1 MRQIKILFIFMAV
14 FTALGFSQPANDSI
28 PQHRNIKQGVL
39 QNGIKYYIL
48 PNKQPEKKAELRL
61 VILSGSLNER
71 EDQRGLAHFVEHMLF
86 NGTKNFP
93 GNKVVDFL
101 EILGM
106 KFGPEINA
114 YTSTEETVYMLTVP
128 TDRNSILDSAFLIL
142 SDWAVNATFDSLEI
156 DKERG
161 VVLEEM
167 RMGKGAAE
175 RIRDKQFP
183 VLFHNSRF
191 AERLPIGKEEI
202 LKNFPHKSLTDYYKE
217 WYKPELMSVVAV
229 GDFDATE
236 IEKLVHKHFNT
247 IPGSSLSKK
256 RVIYGVPDHKE
267 RLYTITGDKE
277 VTTTSLTIVHKRP
290 VLKANTKQEYKNA
303 LVFNLIS
310 MMLNE
315 RLFDLSK
322 KVDAPFLEGGGYTTG
337 LSYDKGAFV
346 LYMTPKENMVDSS
359 FFLLNLEAEKMRQFG
374 FNFDEFGRSI
384 ENMNAGM
391 DNYFK
396 EKENQYSNG
405 IVNAILDQ
413 VINDA
418 IYTDIEYGYTIYKE
432 LIPTISLEEVNQA
445 AKSLTTDSNLVV
457 MISYPEKEGIRIPS
471 EEELEKI
478 YTEVKKVKLSGPT
491 VVTTDR
497 PLIKEEPTPGKIVS
511 EEDFGILDIKKW
523 TLDNG
528 AVVYLKKTA
537 LQQDEVMMYGFSK
550 GGLSKVEDSDL
561 VSAKY
566 SNNIIEESGLG
577 DFNLTDLSKKL
588 SGKMVSLTTGIS
600 DLSESIQGKSSL
612 KDIEDF
618 FRLIYLTFTN
628 PRLDTEASD
637 IFLEKMKNYLQNAGM
652 SPDNVFYDTIV
663 VSLFGNNPR
672 MKPMSIDQ
680 LNQLDPAKAFS
691 VFKERFNS
699 ASDFEF
705 VFVGN
710 FDEDIMRSLVSRYIA
725 SQPKV
730 SKENWI
736 DRGVRYANKS
746 EEKTVKMGTEQKAT
760 VFLSFPGKFEWTK
773 KNAMELTTLQKIFD
787 IQLNE
792 VIREELGGSY
802 SVSASTTYN
811 KYPEPVFNNSVYFN
825 CDPARIAELVS
836 RVIMMIDSLKT
847 SFKDETTLLKA
858 KENQYK
864 EIDDTF
870 QDNSSILNLISSYL
884 MFDAD
889 LNDFFAGKD
898 FVKAITV
905 EDIRN
910 AAKKYFNGDVI
921 LKYYLKPFISK

>member
-1 MRQIKILFIFMAV
+1 MKRIKFLFIFVAV
-14 FTALGFSQPANDSI
+14 ISAVGFTQSVNDSI
-28 PQHRNIKQGVL
+28 PQHRDIKHGTL
-39 QNGIKYYIL
+39 KNGIKYYIL

-61 VILSGSLNER
+61 VVLSGSLNER
-71 EDQRGLAHFVEHMLF
+71 EDQQGLAHFVEHMLF

-93 GNKVVDFL
+93 GHKVVDFL

-128 TDRNSILDSAFLIL
+128 TDRNTVLDSAFMIL
-142 SDWAVNATFDSLEI
+142 SDWATNATFDSLEI

-161 VVLEEM
+161 VVLEEL

-183 VLFHNSRF
+183 VLFYNSRF
-191 AERLPIGKEEI
+191 AERLPIGKEEV
-202 LKNFPHKSLTDYYKE
+202 LKNFAHKSLKDYYRE
-217 WYKPELMSVVAV
+217 WYIPELMSVVAV
-229 GDFDATE
+229 GDFDASE
-236 IEKLVHKHFNT
+236 IEKLVFKHFNGIT
-247 IPGSSLSKK
+247 ASTSKK
-256 RVIYGVPDHKE
+256 ERVIYDVPDHEE

-277 VTTTSLTIVHKRP
+277 ITTTSLTIVHKKP
-290 VLKANTKQEYKNA
+290 VLKANTKEEYRKA
-303 LVFNLIS
+303 LIFNLIS
-310 MMLNE
+310 RMLNE

-322 KVDAPFLEGGGYTTG
+322 KVEAPFLEGGGYKTA
-337 LSYDKGAFV
+337 LSYNKGAFV
-346 LYMTPKENMVDSS
+346 LYMTPKENMVDSA
-359 FFLLNLEAEKMRQFG
+359 FFILNLEAEKMKQFG
-374 FNFDEFGRSI
+374 FNTDEFGRSI
-384 ENMNAGM
+384 ENLNAGM

-396 EKENQYSNG
+396 EKDNQYSSEL
-405 IVNAILDQ
+405 INAILDQ

-418 IYTDIEYGYTIYKE
+418 VYTDVETGYRIFKE
-432 LIPTISLEEVNQA
+432 IIPTITLSEVNEVA
-445 AKSLTTDSNLVV
+445 GMLTSDSNSVV
-457 MISYPEKEGIRIPS
+457 MISYPEKEGIKIPS
-471 EEELEKI
+471 EKELEKI
-478 YTEVKKVKLSGPT
+478 YSEVKKVKIYNPT
-491 VVTTDR
+491 VATTDR
-497 PLIKEEPTPGKIVS
+497 PLIKEEPAPGKIVK
-511 EEDFGILDIKKW
+511 EEDYGILDIKKW
-523 TLDNG
+523 TLENG
-528 AVVYLKKTA
+528 AVIYLKKTD

-550 GGLSKVEDSDL
+550 GGLSKVDDADL

-588 SGKMVSLTTGIS
+588 SGKMISLTTGIS
-600 DLSESIQGKSSL
+600 DLSESIQGKTSL

-628 PRLDTEASD
+628 PRLDAEASD

-680 LNQLDPAKAFS
+680 LDQLIPSKAYR

-710 FDEDIMRSLVSRYIA
+710 FDEDIMRSLICRYIA

-730 SKENWI
+730 VRENWI
-736 DRGVRYANKS
+736 DRGVRYSDKND
-746 EEKTVKMGTEQKAT
+746 EKTVKMGTEQKAT
-760 VFLSFPGKFEWTK
+760 VFLSFPGKFEWNK
-773 KNAMELTTLQKIFD
+773 KNAMELTTLQKILD
-787 IQLNE
+787 IRLNE

-825 CDPARIAELVS
+825 CDPARVTELVS
-836 RVIMMIDSLKT
+836 RVMSIIDSIKT
-847 SFKDETTLLKA
+847 SFADETTLTKA

-870 QDNSSILNLISSYL
+870 QDNGSILNLISSYL
-884 MFDAD
+884 LFDAD
-889 LNDFFAGKD
+889 LKDFFAGKEI
-898 FVKAITV
+898 VRSITV
-905 EDIRN
+905 EDIRI
-910 AAKKYFNGDVI
+910 AARKYFKGEVI

>member
-1 MRQIKILFIFMAV
+1 LRKIKILFIFFV
-14 FTALGFSQPANDSI
+14 VISALGFTQSPGDSI
-28 PQHRNIKQGVL
+28 PQHKGIKHGIL

-61 VILSGSLNER
+61 VILSGSLNEK
-71 EDQRGLAHFVEHMLF
+71 EEQRGLAHFVEHMLF

-93 GNKVVDFL
+93 GHKVVDFL

-128 TDRNSILDSAFLIL
+128 TDRNSVLDSAFLVL

-156 DKERG
+156 EKERG

-191 AERLPIGKEEI
+191 AERLPIGKEEV
-202 LKNFPHKSLTDYYKE
+202 LKNFSHKSLIDYYRE
-217 WYKPELMSVVAV
+217 WYKPELMSVVVV
-229 GDFDATE
+229 GDFDANL
-236 IEKLVHKHFNT
+236 IEELVLKHFNT
-247 IPGSSLSKK
+247 IPGSTSSKK

-290 VLKANTKQEYKNA
+290 VLKANTKEEYKNA

-310 MMLNE
+310 TMLNE

-322 KVDAPFLEGGGYTTG
+322 KSGAPFLQGGGYTTG

-346 LYMTPKENMVDSS
+346 LYMTPKENMVDSA
-359 FFLLNLEAEKMRQFG
+359 FFLLNLEAERMKQFG
-374 FNFDEFGRSI
+374 FNADEFSRSI

-391 DNYFK
+391 ENYFK
-396 EKENQYSNG
+396 EKDNQYSNG

-418 IYTDIEYGYTIYKE
+418 VYTDIESGYTIYRE
-432 LIPTISLEEVNQA
+432 IIPTISLEEVNIT

-457 MISYPEKEGIRIPS
+457 MISYPEKEGINIPS
-471 EEELEKI
+471 AEELEKI
-478 YTEVKKVKLSGPT
+478 YAEVKSVKITSPSI
-491 VVTTDR
+491 VSIDQ
-497 PLIKEEPTPGKIVS
+497 PLIKEEPVPGKIVK
-511 EEDFGILDIKKW
+511 EEDYGILDIKKW

-528 AVVYLKKTA
+528 AVVYLKKTE

-566 SNNIIEESGLG
+566 SNSIIEESGLG

-588 SGKMVSLTTGIS
+588 SGKMVSLSTGIS
-600 DLSESIQGKSSL
+600 DLSESIQGKTSL
-612 KDIEDF
+612 NDIEDF

-628 PRLDTEASD
+628 PRLDPEASE
-637 IFLEKMKNYLQNAGM
+637 IFIEKMKNYLQNAGM
-652 SPDNVFYDTIV
+652 SPDNVFYDTII
-663 VSLFGNNPR
+663 VSLYGNNPR
-672 MKPMSIDQ
+672 IKPMSIDQ
-680 LNQLDPAKAFS
+680 LDQLIPAKAYQI
-691 VFKERFNS
+691 FKERFNS

-710 FDEDIMRSLVSRYIA
+710 YDEDMMRSLICRYIA

-730 SKENWI
+730 LKENWI
-736 DRGVRYANKS
+736 DRGIHYTDKS
-746 EEKTVKMGTEQKAT
+746 EEKTVKMGAEQKAT
-760 VFLSFPGKFEWTK
+760 VFLSFPGKFEWSK

-825 CDPARIAELVS
+825 CDPARINELVS
-836 RVIMMIDSLKT
+836 RVLLMIDSLKT
-847 SFKDETTLLKA
+847 SFVDKTTLTKA

-870 QDNSSILNLISSYL
+870 QDNASILNLISSYL
-884 MFDAD
+884 LFDVD
-889 LNDFFAGKD
+889 LKDFFAGKD
-898 FVKAITV
+898 IVKAITV
-905 EDIRN
+905 DDIRN
-910 AAKKYFNGDVI
+910 TAKRYFKGDVI

>member
-1 MRQIKILFIFMAV
+1 MAV
-14 FTALGFSQPANDSI
+14 FTAIGFAQSHNDSI
-28 PQHRNIKQGVL
+28 PPHRGVKHGVL
-39 QNGIKYYIL
+39 QNGIKYFIL

-128 TDRNSILDSAFLIL
+128 TDRNTVLDSAFMIL
-142 SDWAVNATFDSLEI
+142 SDWAINATFDSLEI
-156 DKERG
+156 EKERG

-191 AERLPIGKEEI
+191 AERLPIGKEEV
-202 LKNFPHKSLTDYYKE
+202 LKNFPHKSLTDYYRE
-217 WYKPELMSVVAV
+217 WYRPELMSIVAV
-229 GDFDATE
+229 GDFDAND
-236 IEKLVHKHFNT
+236 IENLILKHFDP
-247 IPGSSLSKK
+247 IPGFASAKK
-256 RVIYGVPDHKE
+256 RVIYGVPDHNE

-290 VLKANTKQEYKNA
+290 VLKANTREEYRNA
-303 LVFNLIS
+303 LVLNLIS
-310 MMLNE
+310 TMLNE

-322 KVDAPFLEGGGYTTG
+322 KIDAPFLQGGGYTTG

-346 LYMTPKENMVDSS
+346 LYMTPKENMVDSA
-359 FFLLNLEAEKMRQFG
+359 FFLLNLEAERMKQFG
-374 FNFDEFGRSI
+374 FNSDEFGRAI

-396 EKENQYSNG
+396 EKDNQYSNG

-418 IYTDIEYGYTIYKE
+418 IYTDIEAGYAIYKE
-432 LIPTISLEEVNQA
+432 IIPTISLEDVNQA
-445 AKSLTTDSNLVV
+445 SKSLTTDSNLVV
-457 MISYPEKEGIRIPS
+457 MISYPEKDGIKIPT
-471 EEELEKI
+471 ETEFEKI
-478 YTEVKKVKLSGPT
+478 YSSVKNVKLATPVAAS
-491 VVTTDR
+491 TDR
-497 PLIKEEPTPGKIVS
+497 PLIKEEPAPGKIVK
-511 EEDFGILDIKKW
+511 EEDFGIFDIKKW

-528 AVVYLKKTA
+528 AVVYLKKTE

-566 SNNIIEESGLG
+566 SNSIIEESGLG

-600 DLSESIQGKSSL
+600 DLSESIQGKTSL

-618 FRLIYLTFTN
+618 FHLIYLTFTN
-628 PRLDTEASD
+628 PRLDPEASEVFID
-637 IFLEKMKNYLQNAGM
+637 KMKNYLQNAGM

-680 LNQLDPAKAFS
+680 LDLLIPSKSYQIFQ
-691 VFKERFNS
+691 ERFNS

-710 FDEDIMRSLVSRYIA
+710 YDEDIMRSLICRYIA

-736 DRGVRYANKS
+736 DRGVRYADKND
-746 EEKTVKMGTEQKAT
+746 EKTVKMGSEQKAT

-825 CDPARIAELVS
+825 CDPARIDELVS
-836 RVIMMIDSLKT
+836 RVMLMIDSLKT
-847 SFKDETTLLKA
+847 SFADETTLTKA

-870 QDNSSILNLISSYL
+870 QENSSILNLISSYL
-884 MFDAD
+884 LFDAD
-889 LNDFFAGKD
+889 LKEFFAGKEI
-898 FVKAITV
+898 VKAITV

-910 AAKKYFNGDVI
+910 AAKKYFTGNVI